1 MRPASARLVPN
12 RLPLPAAVPPSMP
25 YSLRTADPKSD
36 PALAP
41 LLDAAFQR
49 PDRES
54 RLVHELAHH
63 FPTFDPGLSLVA
75 QDEGA
80 DRGFALFLPRRFRL
94 RGCEVP
100 LVISSPFCT
109 LPDTRGQAVGSF
121 LLDTGL
127 AALKDRGIRGAVVLG
142 GQEFFSKRGYV
153 GAFNL
158 YTIDARRD
166 LLEAVVAERGLGDR
180 DTWRGLTAED
190 IPKLRAIYARNYS
203 GVCGSEI
210 RSELPID
217 WESSGEAAYTLVL
230 EQAGAVRG
238 YLRFRVREVLAVME
252 CGAAD
257 PAAVGALMAFLA
269 RLAAEHN
276 RPTVEV
282 HVPPPH
288 PLFRELFRTGCMAEG
303 NNFHDAALM
312 RVVDWPGI
320 LADTGASWA
329 RGMDLAGLDAVSLG
343 IAGACHRLTPDGEG
357 GVTVDEDR
365 ADKHLDL
372 PTGWE
377 VPMLT
382 GRMDWRDLI
391 FAGGEENERELLDTF
406 GREALSLLFPART
419 PMWTY
424 SPVFEIADE

>member
-1 MRPASARLVPN
+1 MS
-12 RLPLPAAVPPSMP
+12 
-25 YSLRTADPKSD
+25 YTLRTSD
-36 PALAP
+36 PRSDESLAP

-54 RLVHELAHH
+54 RLVRELAHH

-75 QDEGA
+75 RFGGA
-80 DRGFALFLPRRFRL
+80 DRGFALFLPRSFRI
-94 RGCEVP
+94 RDCEVP

-109 LPDTRGQAVGSF
+109 LPDTRGQAIGSF

-127 AALKDRGIRGAVVLG
+127 AALADRGIRGAVVLG
-142 GQEFFSKRGYV
+142 GQEFFGRRGYD

-166 LLEAVVAERGLGDR
+166 LLEAVVVERGLGEGA
-180 DTWRGLTAED
+180 TWRGLTAED
-190 IPKLRAIYARNYS
+190 IPLIHAIYARNYA
-203 GVCGSEI
+203 GVCGSEV

-217 WESSGEAAYTLVL
+217 WESSGEGAYTLVL

-238 YLRFRVREVLAVME
+238 YLRFRVRDVLAVME

-288 PLFRELFRTGCMAEG
+288 PLFRELFRAGCMAEG

-312 RVVDWPGI
+312 RVVDWAGI
-320 LADTGASWA
+320 LTDTGPSWA
-329 RGMDLAGLDAVSLG
+329 RSLELAGLDELSLG
-343 IAGACHRLTPDGEG
+343 IAGVDHRLAPDGEG
-357 GVTVDEDR
+357 GVKVTEGR
-365 ADKHLDL
+365 AAKHLDL
-372 PTGWE
+372 PPGWE

-382 GRMDWRDLI
+382 GRRDWRDLI
-391 FAGGEENERELLDTF
+391 FGGGEARERELLDDF
-406 GREALSLLFPART
+406 GREALRLIFPART